1 MARALRPV
9 VVLMLLATMLFVAA
23 GLLDG
28 VYPGGS
34 GWPVGETLAS
44 SSYLFAIVN
53 LAFALVI
60 ARGSERSLVGR
71 IGLSL
76 FFVVERTLS
85 AFLLGPKSTASVGV
99 HLATAIVELVILLG
113 AFRVWQLGRSYG
125 AGDLDALFAIA
136 GSTSG
141 PPGPQDP
148 EPLGTTAHAA
158 AAPIRPATSWLL
170 GLLTLALAGSLVGD
184 GIRLGFVPGGREWG
198 VAGDASGWLVYVFAV
213 VLLTVAMRA
222 VHGGALALRLL
233 FAVALLFFVE
243 RAFSP
248 VALRVLDPVSLLLH
262 GLAAFLALALALA
275 AASALRSGGRPGRS
289 DRSGRS
295 GGHAVSSAT
304 S

>member
-1 MARALRPV
+1 
-9 VVLMLLATMLFVAA
+9 MLLATLLFVAA
-23 GLLDG
+23 GVLDG

-44 SSYLFAIVN
+44 SSYLFALVN

-125 AGDLDALFAIA
+125 AGDLDALFAVD

-141 PPGPQDP
+141 PLNSQDP
-148 EPLGTTAHAA
+148 DPLVTMAHDVE
-158 AAPIRPATSWLL
+158 PIRPATSWLL

-184 GIRLGFVPGGREWG
+184 GIRLGYVPGGREWG
-198 VAGDASGWLVYVFAV
+198 VAGDASGWLVYIFAV

-222 VHGGALALRLL
+222 VHGGAFALRLL

-248 VALRVLDPVSLLLH
+248 VALRLLDPVSLLLH

-275 AASALRSGGRPGRS
+275 AASALRSGGQPGRS